1 MWEKW
6 GRVREVGS
14 AERGGKR
21 EKREERGEDIVSLC
35 RRMFCLHSGHL
46 MRVSFRSELSEYS
59 SNLGSSAERAR

>member
-14 AERGGKR
+14 AERGG
-21 EKREERGEDIVSLC
+21 KREERGEDIVSLC

-46 MRVSFRSELSEYS
+46 MRVSLRSELSEYS